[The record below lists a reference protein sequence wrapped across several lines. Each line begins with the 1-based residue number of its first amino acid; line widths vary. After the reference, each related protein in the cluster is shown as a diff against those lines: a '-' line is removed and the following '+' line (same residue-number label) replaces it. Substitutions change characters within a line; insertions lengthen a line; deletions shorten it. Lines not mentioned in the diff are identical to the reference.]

1 MDLFYCLLGIVGSF
15 LISLFFYWLSN
26 NCKWLLIDL
35 VADDPRDKMHNCVLC
50 MKSIGGK
57 TIFLSDFANKD
68 RPHILTEG
76 VESFQTIPP
85 HKANINNIFAEKV
98 ENDIFINFDYLK
110 PKEEIKLILH
120 GQKGIAGYRAT
131 MIEGKTIFYAD
142 IKRVLS
148 VIRKSISFAG
158 IFVIIMLLICLNVR
172 MKFFSIIV
180 GFLIGTGIIANLAVF
195 KLTIRHNN
203 LLKKASC
210 QSEDENY

>member
-1 MDLFYCLLGIVGSF
+1 
-15 LISLFFYWLSN
+15 
-26 NCKWLLIDL
+26 
-35 VADDPRDKMHNCVLC
+35 
-50 MKSIGGK
+50 
-57 TIFLSDFANKD
+57 
-68 RPHILTEG
+68 
-76 VESFQTIPP
+76 
-85 HKANINNIFAEKV
+85 
-98 ENDIFINFDYLK
+98 
-110 PKEEIKLILH
+110 
-120 GQKGIAGYRAT
+120 